1 MRTPAHYHP
10 QIFGATSE
18 RMTPQPNPAEPPC
31 RIPRPPTGSTC
42 EPLEAGL
49 YPGGFMLVYD
59 NKRTPFGILEW
70 RAAYSVAPM
79 EPEPR
84 PPPLE
89 VPEPEPEPEPVLSPK
104 PNVPAP

>member
-1 MRTPAHYHP
+1 MSTPAHYHP
-10 QIFGATSE
+10 QIFGATPE

-59 NKRTPFGILEW
+59 NSCDFNGT
-70 RAAYSVAPM
+70 S
-79 EPEPR
+79 
-84 PPPLE
+84 
-89 VPEPEPEPEPVLSPK
+89 
-104 PNVPAP
+104 PNVSDSFCHSCSSSSVMPYFFKDRARFAL